1 MVADDH
7 DPDTSYHD
15 SFGGVRSPDRPV
27 TPEFLWSQH
36 SQLVNRVSG
45 HDNDITMIKVQ
56 YGFLSE
62 KFDGLGENIGAA
74 ADRSGRRFEAV
85 GSEINRGFK
94 SMDRKMTTWVLGL
107 MGLVVKGGFDFL
119 FW

>member
-15 SFGGVRSPDRPV
+15 SFKDVKSPDRPV

-36 SQLVNRVSG
+36 SQSVNRVSG

-56 YGFLSE
+56 YRFLN
-62 KFDGLGENIGAA
+62 KRFDGLGESIGAA
-74 ADRSGRRFEAV
+74 ADKSD
-85 GSEINRGFK
+85 RGF
-94 SMDRKMTTWVLGL
+94 
-107 MGLVVKGGFDFL
+107 GGNG
-119 FW
+119 